1 MDSVTMIVLALG
13 VGALAGAAIA
23 SLIWLAQRQGETAA
37 ELSSWELPKGV
48 TDLLDALEIPAVIV
62 DPSRNVMAASDSAV
76 TMGLIANGRLVTPEL
91 VDMVDDLRYTGE
103 ADVSKEL
110 EVSRGPFGDAT
121 MILSAR
127 AIRFGV
133 RFTLVIAAD
142 KTEFRRLEE
151 VRRDFVANISHELKT
166 PIGAV
171 GLLSEA
177 LTEAADDPVLVRK
190 FADRLRGEAA
200 RLADLVQE
208 IIELSRLQA
217 EAALSELEPVEID
230 KVIFQAVDRNRVV
243 AKAKNVDIKVG
254 GEKNV
259 IVFGNEASLVVALG
273 NLVSNAVNY
282 SPNDSHVG
290 IGVSVKDSHVEIAI
304 TDKGIGMSAED
315 SERIFERFYRT
326 DDARS
331 RTTGGTGLG
340 LSIVKHT
347 INNHGGDIRVWSK
360 LGQGSTFTVRIPIAG
375 EFQPEKDE
383 DE

>member
-1 MDSVTMIVLALG
+1 MIVLALS
-13 VGALAGAAIA
+13 VGAVAGAAIA
-23 SLIWLAQRQGETAA
+23 SLIWMAQRQGQTAA

-62 DPSRNVMAASDSAV
+62 DPSRNVMAASDAAIA
-76 TMGLIANGRLVTPEL
+76 MGLIANGRLVTPEL

-103 ADVSKEL
+103 ANISKEL

-127 AIRFGV
+127 AIKFGV

-177 LTEAADDPVLVRK
+177 LAEGADDPALVRK
-190 FADRLRGEAA
+190 FAARLQGEAA

-208 IIELSRLQA
+208 IIELSRMQG
-217 EAALSELEPVEID
+217 EAALAELVPVEID
-230 KVIFQAVDRNRVV
+230 NVIFQAVDRNRVV

-254 GEKNV
+254 GETGV
-259 IVFGNEASLVVALG
+259 TVFGNEASLVVALG
-273 NLVSNAVNY
+273 NLVSNAVQY
-282 SPNDSHVG
+282 SPENSHVG
-290 IGVSVKDSHVEIAI
+290 IGVSVKDHSVEIAI
-304 TDKGIGMSAED
+304 TDKGIGMSPED

>member
-1 MDSVTMIVLALG
+1 MIVLALG

-23 SLIWLAQRQGETAA
+23 SLIWMAQRQGETAA

-48 TDLLDALEIPAVIV
+48 SDLLDALEIPAVIV
-62 DPSRNVMAASDSAV
+62 DPSRNVMAASDSAN

-91 VDMVDDLRYTGE
+91 VEMVDDLRYTGE
-103 ADVSKEL
+103 SDLSKEL

-121 MILSAR
+121 LILSAR

-177 LTEAADDPVLVRK
+177 LTEAADDPELVRK

-217 EAALSELEPVEID
+217 EVALAELEPVEID
-230 KVIFQAVDRNRVV
+230 NVIFQAVDRNRVV

-254 GEKNV
+254 GEKNI

-273 NLVSNAVNY
+273 NLVSNAVQY

-290 IGVSVKDSHVEIAI
+290 IGVSVKDHSVEIAI

-375 EFQPEKDE
+375 EFQTEKDD

>member
-1 MDSVTMIVLALG
+1 MIVLALG
-13 VGALAGAAIA
+13 VGAVAGATIA

-62 DPSRNVMAASDSAV
+62 DPSRNVMAASDAAV
-76 TMGLIANGRLVTPEL
+76 AMGLIANGRLVTPEL

-103 ADVSKEL
+103 ADISKEL

-127 AIRFGV
+127 AIKFGV

-177 LTEAADDPVLVRK
+177 LAEGADDPELVRK
-190 FADRLRGEAA
+190 FAARLQGESA

-208 IIELSRLQA
+208 IIELSRMQG
-217 EAALSELEPVEID
+217 EAALAELVPVEID
-230 KVIFQAVDRNRVV
+230 SVIFKAVDRNRVV

-254 GEKNV
+254 GEKGV
-259 IVFGNEASLVVALG
+259 SVFGNEASLVVALG
-273 NLVSNAVNY
+273 NLVSNAVQY
-282 SPNDSHVG
+282 SPENSHVG
-290 IGVSVKDSHVEIAI
+290 IGVSIKDHYVEIAI
-304 TDKGIGMSAED
+304 TDKGIGMSPED

-347 INNHGGDIRVWSK
+347 INNHGGDVRVWSK

>member
-1 MDSVTMIVLALG
+1 MIVLALG

>member
-1 MDSVTMIVLALG
+1 MMVLALS
-13 VGALAGAAIA
+13 VGAVAGAAIA
-23 SLIWLAQRQGETAA
+23 SLMWMAQRQGQTAA

-62 DPSRNVMAASDSAV
+62 DPSRNVMAASDAAIA
-76 TMGLIANGRLVTPEL
+76 MGLIANGRLVTPEL

-103 ADVSKEL
+103 ADLSKEL

-127 AIRFGV
+127 AIKFGV

-151 VRRDFVANISHELKT
+151 VRRDFVANVSHELKT

-177 LTEAADDPVLVRK
+177 LAEGADDPELVRK
-190 FADRLRGEAA
+190 FAARLQGEAA

-208 IIELSRLQA
+208 IIELSRMQG
-217 EAALSELEPVEID
+217 EAALAELEPVEID
-230 KVIFQAVDRNRVV
+230 NVIFQAVDRNRVV

-254 GEKNV
+254 GETGV
-259 IVFGNEASLVVALG
+259 TVFGNEASLVVALG
-273 NLVSNAVNY
+273 NLVSNAVQY
-282 SPNDSHVG
+282 SPENSHVG
-290 IGVSVKDSHVEIAI
+290 IGVSVKDHSVEIAI
-304 TDKGIGMSAED
+304 TDKGIGMSPED

-347 INNHGGDIRVWSK
+347 INNHGGDVRVWSK

>member
-1 MDSVTMIVLALG
+1 MIVLALG

-23 SLIWLAQRQGETAA
+23 SLIWMAQRQGETAA

-48 TDLLDALEIPAVIV
+48 SDLLDTLEIPAVIV
-62 DPSRNVMAASDSAV
+62 DPSRNVMAASEAA
-76 TMGLIANGRLVTPEL
+76 MALGLIANGRLVMPEL
-91 VDMVDDLRYTGE
+91 IDMVDDLRYTGE
-103 ADVSKEL
+103 PEVSKEL

-127 AIRFGV
+127 AIKFGV
-133 RFTLVIAAD
+133 RFTLVLAAD

-151 VRRDFVANISHELKT
+151 VRRDFVANVSHELKT

-177 LTEAADDPVLVRK
+177 LAEGADDPELVRK
-190 FADRLRGEAA
+190 FAARLQGEAA

-217 EAALSELEPVEID
+217 EAALAELVPVDID
-230 KVIFQAVDRNRVV
+230 NVIFQAVDRNRVV
-243 AKAKNVDIKVG
+243 AKAKHVEIKVG
-254 GEKNV
+254 GEKHLT
-259 IVFGNEASLVVALG
+259 VFGNEASLVVALG
-273 NLVSNAVNY
+273 NLVSNAVQY
-282 SPNDSHVG
+282 SPENSHVG
-290 IGVSVKDSHVEIAI
+290 IGVSVKDHSVEIAI
-304 TDKGIGMSAED
+304 ADKGIGMSAED
-315 SERIFERFYRT
+315 SARIFERFYRT

-340 LSIVKHT
+340 LSIVKHA
-347 INNHGGDIRVWSK
+347 INNHGGDVRVWSK

-375 EFQPEKDE
+375 EFTPEKPEE
-383 DE
+383 D